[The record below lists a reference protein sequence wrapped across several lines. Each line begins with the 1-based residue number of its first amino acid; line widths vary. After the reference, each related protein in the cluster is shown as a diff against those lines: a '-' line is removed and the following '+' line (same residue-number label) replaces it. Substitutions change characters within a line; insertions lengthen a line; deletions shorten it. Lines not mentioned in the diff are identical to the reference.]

1 MNKGALAK
9 EEIISVAADVIR
21 SKGYQSTSIN
31 DILVSSGIGK
41 GKFFHYFKTKHDLGI
56 AVIDRYIDTWK
67 SRMIEEILQGE
78 SPANTRI
85 HHMLEETLGS
95 FQDSNV
101 KKGCPFGNLA
111 IEMSEHDA
119 SFRERIAFFFHE
131 WAMALSE
138 TLKDANLISDQR
150 AYDYAEHIISSI
162 EGAIL
167 MAKVKQTSKPIEN
180 TVWILKNTL
189 LHQRSH
195 SHE

>member
-9 EEIISVAADVIR
+9 EEIVSVAADVIR

-31 DILVSSGIGK
+31 DILDSSGIGK
-41 GKFFHYFKTKHDLGI
+41 GKFFHHFKTKHDLGI
-56 AVIDRYIDTWK
+56 AVVDRYIETWK
-67 SRMIEEILQGE
+67 TRMIEEILQGE
-78 SPANTRI
+78 LPAETRI
-85 HHMLEETLGS
+85 HYMLEETLES

-131 WAMALSE
+131 WALALSG
-138 TLKDANLISDQR
+138 TLKDANLISEQS
-150 AYDYAEHIISSI
+150 AYDYAEYIISSI

-180 TVWILKNTL
+180 TIKIIKNTL
-189 LHQRSH
+189 LHQRS
-195 SHE
+195 